1 MNLNLYNEFKTLN
14 QEIKAVL
21 DEKSIEEKQKIN
33 NLNKL
38 RSNMSE
44 LITLISNSLS
54 AKHDLYQDL
63 LKLTC
68 NIDLDYRNVNKA
80 CWCFT
85 LKEYNHSVKLKLE
98 INEIND
104 KNDIRLNLY
113 QIPNPNFI
121 FYILNQDGNWKFAK
135 VKYGNTRLE
144 VYSNYTNINNAGYDY
159 SFSQIKESNIVWL
172 SDLSELT
179 DCILSEVICDIKENV
194 KRK

>member
-1 MNLNLYNEFKTLN
+1 MNLHDEFKVLKQKIDT
-14 QEIKAVL
+14 VL
-21 DEKSIEEKQKIN
+21 DQKSIEEQQKKD

-38 RSNMSE
+38 KSDMSQSIRMIDDSLRSKKS
-44 LITLISNSLS
+44 
-54 AKHDLYQDL
+54 LYQEL
-63 LKLTC
+63 LNVTC
-68 NIDLDYRNVNKA
+68 DIDLDHRNVNKT
-80 CWCFT
+80 CWLFT
-85 LKEYNHSVKLKLE
+85 LKDYNYSVKVKLE
-98 INEIND
+98 ANE

-135 VKYGNTRLE
+135 VLYSYTRFE
-144 VYSNYTNINNAGYDY
+144 VYSRYTNITNAGYNL

-172 SDLSELT
+172 SDLNELT